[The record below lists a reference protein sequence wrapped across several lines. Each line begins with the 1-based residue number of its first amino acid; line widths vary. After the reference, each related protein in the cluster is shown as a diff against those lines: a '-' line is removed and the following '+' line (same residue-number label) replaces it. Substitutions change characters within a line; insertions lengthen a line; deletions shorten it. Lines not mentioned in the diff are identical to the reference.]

1 MEFIYPFLIS
11 FIIIFIAELG
21 DKTQLLI
28 LTFSGGVKTK
38 HILLG
43 IAIGS
48 FFSHGIAIIFGS
60 KIGVLENKTLHAIIQ
75 SITYFSFILMGIL
88 SLLPKREKITSNE
101 TKKNT
106 LIKRISNLG
115 IGYTLIIALSILVGE
130 LGDKTFLASIGF
142 GIQYPNYKVLLVI
155 GAILGMIASDSLAI
169 ISGKFLNKYI
179 SEEKMQNLSGVLFL
193 LFGIVGLVFK

>member
-43 IAIGS
+43 ITIGS

-75 SITYFSFILMGIL
+75 FITYFSFILMGIL

-179 SEEKMQNLSGVLFL
+179 SEEKMQKLSGVLFL

>member
-142 GIQYPNYKVLLVI
+142 GIQYPNYKVMLVI

>member
-38 HILLG
+38 HILFG

-142 GIQYPNYKVLLVI
+142 GIQYPNYKVMLVI
-155 GAILGMIASDSLAI
+155 GAILGMISSDSLAI

-179 SEEKMQNLSGVLFL
+179 SEEKMQKLSGVLFL